1 MEGLRANEEADGSDN
16 TPSPSKWK
24 AAKKNIEYLY
34 VTRNLPLSQVMEE
47 MEKLGFS
54 AT

>member
-1 MEGLRANEEADGSDN
+1 MESLRGNEEDHGSDN
-16 TPSPSKWK
+16 SPSPSKWK

-34 VTRNLPLSQVMEE
+34 FSRNLPLSKVVEE

>member
-1 MEGLRANEEADGSDN
+1 MEGLRGNEEADGSDN
-16 TPSPSKWK
+16 TPNPSKWK

-34 VTRNLPLSQVMEE
+34 FARNLPLSKVIEE